1 MLSESGEVVGQH
13 RFRTLLR
20 RVAAGESA
28 ATEALISEYGS
39 HILRAVRRR
48 MNQGV
53 REQFESQDFE
63 QAVWASF
70 FGHISVVERIDNETH
85 LAAFLMRMASNKVI
99 DAGRKAQVRPVQ
111 NATPGEMGNVVTDN
125 RRRISQP
132 TPSQFAVAKEQWG
145 HMVKDEDDRHL
156 RVLKLKRAGATQVEI
171 AAAIGVSERHIR
183 RILSRISQ
191 KAPSDTE
198 SAT

>member
-28 ATEALISEYGS
+28 ATETLISEYGR

-53 REQFESQDFE
+53 RDQFDSQDFE

-70 FGHISVVERIDNETH
+70 FGHISVVERIDSETH

-99 DAGRKAQVRPVQ
+99 DAGRRAQVRPVQ
-111 NATPGEMGNVVTDN
+111 NATHDEMGDVVTDH

-145 HMVKDEDDRHL
+145 HIAKDEDDRHL

-171 AAAIGVSERHIR
+171 AAAMGISERHIR

-191 KAPSDTE
+191 KASSDTE
-198 SAT
+198 AAT